1 MGNIQIMAMKTI
13 LSVILTLSC
22 CLLMRPAVHAGVYK
36 WVDENGQV
44 HYGEQ
49 PGNSSAEKVTIRTNE
64 TTTPRA
70 INKAE
75 EDEAENKDD
84 EKKDK
89 NDAEKYGK
97 PVEVP
102 PSKKEKQKLCNEA
115 KNDLALITSRGR
127 MREINEKGEYIRITE
142 EQRQQRIAENK
153 KKKKKYCH

>member
-13 LSVILTLSC
+13 LSIILTLSC
-22 CLLMRPAVHAGVYK
+22 CLLMQPAVHAGVYK

-64 TTTPRA
+64 TTTPRT

-75 EDEAENKDD
+75 EDEVENKDG
-84 EKKDK
+84 KKDK
-89 NDAEKYGK
+89 NDAEKYGE

-115 KNDLALITSRGR
+115 KHDLALITSRGR

-153 KKKKKYCH
+153 KKKKKYCR